1 MRHSLCLS
9 VLLAFAAFAGYTAAT
24 TPVRA
29 QGEAVPFQQGDI
41 VTFSFQDG
49 DSRQC
54 RIEQIHGTFARC
66 GNVSNIAGST
76 IGRSE
81 PPEAWV
87 NVAVVEWVTK
97 SRERK

>member
-1 MRHSLCLS
+1 MRHSWRLS
-9 VLLAFAAFAGYTAAT
+9 VLLAFAALAGYAAAT

-29 QGEAVPFQQGDI
+29 QAEAVPFQQGDI

-66 GNVSNIAGST
+66 GNVSDRQAST
-76 IGRSE
+76 IGRPE

-97 SRERK
+97 SRERR

>member
-9 VLLAFAAFAGYTAAT
+9 VLIAFAALAGYAAAT
-24 TPVRA
+24 APVRA
-29 QGEAVPFQQGDI
+29 QAEAVPFQQGDI

-66 GNVSNIAGST
+66 GNVSDRQFPT
-76 IGRSE
+76 VGRPE
-81 PPEAWV
+81 PTEAWV
-87 NVAVVEWVTK
+87 NLAVVEWVTK
-97 SRERK
+97 SPERK